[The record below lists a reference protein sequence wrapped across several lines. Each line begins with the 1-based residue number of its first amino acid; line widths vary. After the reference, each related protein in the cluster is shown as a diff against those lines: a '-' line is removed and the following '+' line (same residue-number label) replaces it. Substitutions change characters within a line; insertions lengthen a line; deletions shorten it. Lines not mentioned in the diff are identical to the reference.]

1 MNKRIRFIVALTAVA
16 FSVLSF
22 PAAAQSADPWLG
34 TWKVNLA
41 KSTYSPGP
49 KPTTAATVK
58 IEPWQ
63 GGMKTT
69 IDATNAQGQPTHTET
84 IGKFDGKD
92 NPVSGAAAP
101 NTTTEPRIRTERSAA
116 EHGHDVDH
124 DLGPW
129 VVHNCIAVDDTASIV
144 GRQRHQLSL
153 DGNRQG
159 LDLLLPAWR

>member
-69 IDATNAQGQPTHTET
+69 IDATNAQRQPTHTET

-92 NPVSGAAAP
+92 NPVMGAPVP
-101 NTTTEPRIRTERSAA
+101 NTTTAYKRIDARSFEAM
-116 EHGHDVDH
+116 GKVDAKAGVTSRIAISA
-124 DLGPW
+124 DGKTLTATQTGTNPQGQ
-129 VVHNCIAVDDTASIV
+129 VVKNVVVAD
-144 GRQRHQLSL
+144 RQ
-153 DGNRQG
+153 
-159 LDLLLPAWR
+159 